1 MTYKHIDNNGKRI
14 VEVQVDFTE
23 YFTGEFDK
31 TLRAFVRQ
39 RPDEIKITINM
50 RDNNNK

>member
-1 MTYKHIDNNGKRI
+1 MTYKHSDNNGKRI
-14 VEVQVDFTE
+14 VEVQVGFAE
-23 YFTGEFDK
+23 YFTENFNN

-50 RDNNNK
+50 RDNDNK

>member
-1 MTYKHIDNNGKRI
+1 MTYRHIDDNGKRI

-23 YFTGEFDK
+23 YFTGDFNN
-31 TLRAFVRQ
+31 TLKAFVRQ

-50 RDNNNK
+50 RDNDNR